1 MRGNNMK
8 DFQPF
13 ANTTQSISVGPDA
26 GLTFENNNDSINV
39 YGDITITKNTEGHQ
53 IQELIEMLQKIQSI
67 LDNKQV

>member
-1 MRGNNMK
+1 MK

-26 GLTFENNNDSINV
+26 GFTFENYDEGINV
-39 YGDITITKNTEGHQ
+39 YGDITITKNTENHQ
-53 IQELIEMLQKIQSI
+53 IQELIEMLQKIQSS